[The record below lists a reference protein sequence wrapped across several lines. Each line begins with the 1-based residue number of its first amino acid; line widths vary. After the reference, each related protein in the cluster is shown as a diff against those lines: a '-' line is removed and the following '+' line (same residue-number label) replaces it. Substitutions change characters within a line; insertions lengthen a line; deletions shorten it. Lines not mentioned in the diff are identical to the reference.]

1 MIRRFI
7 LFLTFLPMLVS
18 ENCTILWNL
27 NDFRTQMQIKMCVS
41 PMQEDNESWIV
52 SEIESTY
59 NLINF
64 TNSTAFNYTNKTL
77 VNVTE
82 KTLTF
87 PISPSPL
94 TTDENF
100 TEPSSVSRTRNL
112 SPSPSVFKTRN
123 PSPVVVAPSIFSTSP
138 SSNKQITPSIVEISQ
153 ITDHK
158 AKQNNLSNNLT
169 MQNSDIQNNE
179 DNTAIITIIIILS
192 LAFFVLMIYM
202 IKKRKRKHVKPLC
215 TFKKKKKGNPLDR
228 PKDYILEF
236 FDNPMPSAPPMEEK
250 DKSVDDEKAK
260 KDKNLSDTDSSNK
273 IDDLV

>member
-1 MIRRFI
+1 MLRRFI

-41 PMQEDNESWIV
+41 PMQDDNESWIV
-52 SEIESTY
+52 SDIESAY

-64 TNSTAFNYTNKTL
+64 TNSKAFNYTNKTL

-87 PISPSPL
+87 PVSPSPL
-94 TTDENF
+94 INGENF
-100 TEPSSVSRTRNL
+100 TEPSSVFKTRNP

-123 PSPVVVAPSIFSTSP
+123 PSPIVVAPSIFSTSP
-138 SSNKQITPSIVEISQ
+138 SSNKPISPSIVEISQ

-158 AKQNNLSNNLT
+158 VKQNNLSNNLT
-169 MQNSDIQNNE
+169 MQNSDIQNNK
-179 DNTAIITIIIILS
+179 DNTAITTIIIILS
-192 LAFFVLMIYM
+192 LAFFVLMVYV

-236 FDNPMPSAPPMEEK
+236 FDNPMPSAPPMEAK
-250 DKSVDDEKAK
+250 DKSNVKEGE
-260 KDKNLSDTDSSNK
+260 NTNSVNK